1 MFVKNKLSI
10 AIKAAISAT
19 AAGALATGVTSA
31 WAEADEE
38 SIMEEVVV
46 TGSRI
51 KRAVDDEANP
61 VTFINE
67 ADLDMSGYSSVADVL
82 RNTTYN
88 SFGSFRERSGSS
100 FGQIA
105 LVDLRGLG
113 PDRTAVLINGRRV
126 PGNPFTGQSSVDL
139 NSIPLTAV
147 SRIEILTDSA
157 SSVYGADAI
166 GGVVNFVMRD
176 DYNGGEVQLGI
187 TRPNAKGADSEVFK
201 ALFGA
206 SSDRGKV
213 LSTFEFYERAAI
225 FDGDRDYSAVQIN
238 GSSFGDTVGVSVGG
252 NTGFLPGFSGAFT
265 IGDCDPDVYAGEF
278 TSPFGIPGVGCG
290 FGYAD
295 ISAQTGA
302 VERYSTFVDASY
314 RLTDD
319 VETYVESR
327 YSRINSFGRYAPA
340 VGFFA
345 VDEPMRIANGLTPVA
360 GANGEPF
367 SAFHRFVG
375 HGPRDDDT
383 TRDEFDFVLGVEGE
397 LANGAISFDGYARHY
412 FYSATEE
419 GNTYILTNIIEE
431 LAASGVY
438 DVLQPLSPENAGAVL
453 ASSATLSR
461 DLDTSQNSLGFN
473 VTGYGFDLPAGEIG
487 WSFGAE
493 WAETNY
499 NDNYDRQREAG
510 NVIGSAG
517 NSSAGD
523 RTQKAVFSEVLVPI
537 IEGLEVGAAVRW
549 DEYNDFG
556 DAVTPSI
563 NIRWNPEFLD
573 WAVFRASFNEG
584 FKAPNLI
591 DLYGSLAQSFNNVT
605 DFPQCESQG
614 IAPENCPTFQVENYS
629 GGNPDLEAE
638 NAEAFNVGLVL
649 YPPVVEGLSFSVDY
663 FQVDTENRATDLRL
677 SQLVQFAA
685 EGILPPG
692 TSVVRGS
699 PTEAG
704 QLGRLV
710 RIDNVTTN
718 AALLD
723 IEGLDVRVRY
733 TGDFDFGTLDGSL
746 EYSRMKSFA
755 LQNSADESVL
765 ELIGEG
771 GYPEDRVSAWLRL
784 TRDDFTLNY
793 AVNFIGEHGDGELED
808 YDSYLMHDIIL
819 EYRTPWNVDLTVGV
833 ANFTDE
839 KPVIDGIAG
848 YDNNVTGV
856 LYDLAGRRYLVRFR
870 YSVN

>member
-1 MFVKNKLSI
+1 MV
-10 AIKAAISAT
+10 
-19 AAGALATGVTSA
+19 
-31 WAEADEE
+31 
-38 SIMEEVVV
+38 
-46 TGSRI
+46 
-51 KRAVDDEANP
+51 
-61 VTFINE
+61 
-67 ADLDMSGYSSVADVL
+67 
-82 RNTTYN
+82 
-88 SFGSFRERSGSS
+88 
-100 FGQIA
+100 
-105 LVDLRGLG
+105 
-113 PDRTAVLINGRRV
+113 
-126 PGNPFTGQSSVDL
+126 
-139 NSIPLTAV
+139 
-147 SRIEILTDSA
+147 
-157 SSVYGADAI
+157 
-166 GGVVNFVMRD
+166 
-176 DYNGGEVQLGI
+176 
-187 TRPNAKGADSEVFK
+187 
-201 ALFGA
+201 
-206 SSDRGKV
+206 
-213 LSTFEFYERAAI
+213 
-225 FDGDRDYSAVQIN
+225 
-238 GSSFGDTVGVSVGG
+238 
-252 NTGFLPGFSGAFT
+252 
-265 IGDCDPDVYAGEF
+265 
-278 TSPFGIPGVGCG
+278 SPFPPSIDLWDM
-290 FGYAD
+290 A
-295 ISAQTGA
+295 
-302 VERYSTFVDASY
+302 
-314 RLTDD
+314 
-319 VETYVESR
+319 
-327 YSRINSFGRYAPA
+327 
-340 VGFFA
+340 
-345 VDEPMRIANGLTPVA
+345 
-360 GANGEPF
+360 
-367 SAFHRFVG
+367 
-375 HGPRDDDT
+375 PRDDDT
-383 TRDEFDFVLGVEGE
+383 TRDEFDFVFGVEGE

-412 FYSATEE
+412 FYSAAEE
-419 GNTYILTNIIEE
+419 GNTYILTSIIEE

-453 ASSATLSR
+453 ASSATLTR

-473 VTGYGFDLPAGEIG
+473 VTGYGFDLPAGQIG
-487 WSFGAE
+487 WSVGAE

-591 DLYGSLAQSFNNVT
+591 DLYGRLAQSFNDVT

-677 SQLVQFAA
+677 SQLVEFAA

-723 IEGLDVRVRY
+723 IEGLDVRARY

-746 EYSRMKSFA
+746 EYSRMKRFA
-755 LQNSADESVL
+755 LQNSADDSVL

-771 GYPEDRVSAWLRL
+771 GYPEDRVSGWLRL
-784 TRDDFTLNY
+784 TRDEFTLNY

-808 YDSYLMHDIIL
+808 YDSYLMHDITL

-848 YDNNVTGV
+848 YNDSVTGV
-856 LYDLAGRRYLVRFR
+856 LYDLAGRRSFVRIR
-870 YSVN
+870 YTAN